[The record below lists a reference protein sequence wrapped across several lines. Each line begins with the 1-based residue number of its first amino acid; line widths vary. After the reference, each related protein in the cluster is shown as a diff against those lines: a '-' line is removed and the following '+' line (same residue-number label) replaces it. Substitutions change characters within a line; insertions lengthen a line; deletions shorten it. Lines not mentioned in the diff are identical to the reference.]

1 MKTASKN
8 IKSDTPNFIVGMGGS
23 AGGLEA
29 FEEFLRTV
37 PADTGVGFVII
48 AHLDPAP
55 KHKGVMVEILQRATK
70 MPVCQASH
78 GQKVKANSVY
88 IIPPNCDISIMNG
101 NLQLLEPS
109 APRGLRM
116 PIDFFL
122 RRLAIDQC
130 EKAISLILSG
140 MGTDGTLGL
149 RAIKEN
155 LGMTM
160 VQEPKT
166 AKYDGMPRSAIDTNL
181 VDYVAPVAQ
190 LAQKLTLYV
199 RHSIQLVSPP
209 TSADKT
215 SAAMQK
221 IFTLLRDHTG
231 HDFSCYKRNTL
242 IRRIERRMTLH
253 QISRLQ
259 QYVRFLQDHP
269 GEIDLLFQEMLIGVT
284 NFFRDPEAYEVL
296 ESKALANLMKSKNR
310 NNPMRVWCAGCST
323 GEEAYSLAII
333 LRECVEKA
341 KVKNSFKIQIF
352 ATDIDKYAI
361 DKARL
366 GVYPSNIAAD
376 VSPHRL
382 QRYFTKDEGNYRI
395 RKDIREMVVFAPQNI
410 IMDPPFT
417 KLDLLCCRNMLI
429 YLNAELQKK
438 LIPLFYYA
446 LNPNGVLFLGSSESV
461 GTFSELFESLDSKW
475 KIFSRNEAL
484 LAQRS
489 VVDLPSTLLT
499 PRPTRHEA
507 APVARM
513 RKESEIPEGAQ
524 RILLSEFAPP
534 AVLIDE
540 HGEILFIN
548 GRTGRFLEPAAGK
561 SHMNIF
567 SMAREGL
574 RLDLS
579 SAVRKASQ
587 TKTQQKL
594 MGLRVKTNGGYSNV
608 DVVVKP
614 CVEPETLRGLLLV
627 TFEEKKPVS
636 PAEARRAKKH
646 DGNVGARR
654 EVERELKYLKDT
666 LQSTVEEMETSQ
678 EELKSTNEELQS
690 TNEELQSS
698 NEELTTSKEEMQS
711 LNEELV
717 TVNTELESK
726 VEALSRANNDMK
738 NLLNSIDVATVFLDS
753 NLKVKRFT
761 QQTTRLINLIPADI
775 GRPITDIVSNLE
787 YNNFIKDVQEVMQT
801 LVSKEAIVQTKE
813 GNWYQMRIMPYRTV
827 DNVIDGAAIT
837 FTDCTKMKLLESTLR
852 QKEVSSARLEELQT
866 SALSITREWLL
877 LLDPELHIIGA
888 STEFVNA
895 FGFKMEG
902 IKGQPL
908 FAVNNAAWNFPD
920 MHRLLEDLLP
930 ARKFVADYPI
940 VPSFQVGGKRKLTV
954 SARIA
959 EGDGQMHGITLA
971 FKNAE

>member
-1 MKTASKN
+1 MRTAAKN
-8 IKSDTPNFIVGMGGS
+8 KSDIPKFIVGMGGS

-29 FEEFLRTV
+29 FEEFLKSI
-37 PADTGVGFVII
+37 PNDTGAGFVII

-55 KHKGVMVEILQRATK
+55 THKGVMVEILQRMTK
-70 MPVCQASH
+70 MEVCQATD

-88 IIPPNCDISIMNG
+88 IIPPNCDLSIMNG
-101 NLQLLEPS
+101 TLQVLEPS
-109 APRGLRM
+109 APRGMRM

-122 RRLAIDQC
+122 RRLAKDQG
-130 EKAISLILSG
+130 EKAIGVILSG

-160 VQEPKT
+160 VQEPRT
-166 AKYDGMPRSAIDTNL
+166 AKYDGMPRSAIDTNMI
-181 VDYVAPVAQ
+181 DYVAPVSE
-190 LAQKLTLYV
+190 LAQKLTQYL
-199 RHSIQLVSPP
+199 RHAVQIVPAP
-209 TSADKT
+209 KVSADKT

-221 IFTLLRDHTG
+221 IFALLREHTG
-231 HDFSCYKRNTL
+231 HDFSYYKRNTL
-242 IRRIERRMTLH
+242 FRRIERRMTLH
-253 QISRLQ
+253 QIPRLQ
-259 QYVRFLQDHP
+259 QYVRYMQDHP

-296 ESKALANLMKSKNR
+296 ESKVLAHLTKNKSR
-310 NNPMRVWCAGCST
+310 SNPLRVWCAGCST
-323 GEEAYSLAII
+323 GEEAYSLAIM
-333 LRECVEKA
+333 LRECIEKA

-352 ATDIDKYAI
+352 ATDIDKNAI
-361 DKARL
+361 EKARA
-366 GVYPSNIAAD
+366 GIYPANIAAD
-376 VSPHRL
+376 VSPYRL
-382 QRYFTKDEGNYRI
+382 QRYFTKDDGNYRI
-395 RKDIREMVVFAPQNI
+395 RKDIREMVIFAPQNI

-417 KLDLLCCRNMLI
+417 KLDLLCCRNLLI

-438 LIPLFYYA
+438 LIPLFHYA
-446 LNPNGVLFLGSSESV
+446 LNPHGVLFLGSSESI
-461 GTFSELFESLDSKW
+461 GNFNELFDSLDNKW
-475 KIFSRNEAL
+475 KVFARKESVV
-484 LAQRS
+484 AQRS
-489 VVDLPSTLLT
+489 VVDMPSVLLSSRP
-499 PRPTRHEA
+499 PRHDSA
-507 APVARM
+507 APLKT
-513 RKESEIPEGAQ
+513 RKEADIPEGAQ
-524 RILLSEFAPP
+524 KILLSDFAPP

-540 HGEILFIN
+540 RGDILFIN

-561 SHMNIF
+561 SNMNVF

-579 SAVRKASQ
+579 SAVRKAGR
-587 TKTQQKL
+587 TKATQKL
-594 MGLRVKTNGGYSNV
+594 KDLRVKTNGGYSNV
-608 DVVVKP
+608 DVIVKP
-614 CVEPETLRGLLLV
+614 CIEPESLRGLLLV
-627 TFEEKKPVS
+627 TFEEKKPIS

-646 DGNVGARR
+646 DGHLGARK
-654 EVERELKYLKDT
+654 ELERELKYVKDT

-738 NLLNSIDVATVFLDS
+738 NLLNSIDVATVFLDG
-753 NLKVKRFT
+753 NMKVKRFT
-761 QQTTRLINLIPADI
+761 QQTTRLINLIPTDI
-775 GRPITDIVSNLE
+775 GRPITDIVSNIE
-787 YNNFIKDVQEVMQT
+787 YSNFIKDVQEVMQT
-801 LVSKEAIVQTKE
+801 LAFKEVVVQTKE
-813 GNWYQMRIMPYRTV
+813 GKWYQMRIMPYRTV

-837 FTDCTKMKLLESTLR
+837 FTDCTKLKVLEHSLR

-877 LLDPELHIIGA
+877 LLDPDLHIIGA
-888 STEFVNA
+888 STEFVKA

-908 FAVNNAAWNFPD
+908 FSITAGEWDFPE
-920 MHRLLEDLLP
+920 MRRLLQDLLP
-930 ARKFVADYPI
+930 VRKFVADYPI
-940 VPSFQVGGKRKLTV
+940 EHTFHATGKRKLMV

-971 FKNAE
+971 VKEVE